1 MIFTHASLLARKTA
15 HFALANSF
23 VFGVYGYQILGES
36 EGGANEDEEGEKRGE
51 NVHFGWFF
59 SLEYVGSGCVWVE
72 GRVAFGEERW
82 VYIFWR
88 WIRVREEPWFS
99 GG

>member
-36 EGGANEDEEGEKRGE
+36 EGGANEGEEGEKRGE
-51 NVHFGWFF
+51 NVHFGWFLVWNM
-59 SLEYVGSGCVWVE
+59 LEVVVCGLKEELLLERNGGFIYFGDGYV
-72 GRVAFGEERW
+72 
-82 VYIFWR
+82 
-88 WIRVREEPWFS
+88 
-99 GG
+99 